1 MPSEFTLTELV
12 TSVAAVARAAGLP
25 GTSIRS
31 AVMCQD
37 KGWAK
42 RAWLR
47 QSIETPAGGV
57 VRTAAEAR
65 EALASLSGPGIIKP
79 VQGFGAIGVRELRA
93 AADVDRYFDDVTGSH
108 VRAWVVEE
116 LVDGASHDVNGL
128 FDATGFTSGMWW
140 IKNVGDQS
148 NLDLKSF
155 SPGTLR
161 PVEFYKEFPIE
172 MQVVTRYHDLGLFLD
187 RVSKYSRIINVDNL
201 RISQSRAR
209 DKSISASFTATT
221 FVYDASA
228 AAEGVAE

>member
-1 MPSEFTLTELV
+1 MFDKVPFYAQVLIFL
-12 TSVAAVARAAGLP
+12 AMAAGIVLVAYAVYPNLGQMQEEITKLEDEYAVKEAKIREGQAIEQRLP
-25 GTSIRS
+25 EFEREIESL
-31 AVMCQD
+31 
-37 KGWAK
+37 K
-42 RAWLR
+42 RKLGDI
-47 QSIETPAGGV
+47 QQILPTDQETGDL
-57 VRTAAEAR
+57 
-65 EALASLSGPGIIKP
+65 LA
-79 VQGFGAIGVRELRA
+79 
-93 AADVDRYFDDVTGSH
+93 
-108 VRAWVVEE
+108 
-116 LVDGASHDVNGL
+116 
-128 FDATGFTSGMWW
+128 W

-155 SPGTLR
+155 NPGTLR

-201 RISQSRAR
+201 RISQSRER